1 MNNICSAIENFQL
14 ISFLYDDHSCVIEPH
29 TYGENHKGNSAL
41 RGYQIRGGSES
52 GEYHGWKIFLRDEM
66 HDVTVLEETFS
77 GTRRGYKR
85 GDKAFAT
92 KLCQL

>member
-1 MNNICSAIENFQL
+1 MSDICSAIDKSQL
-14 ISFLYDDHSCVIEPH
+14 ISFTYDDHSRVVEPH
-29 TYGENHKGNSAL
+29 TYGENQKGNSAL

-66 HDVTVLEETFS
+66 HGVTVLEEKFS

-85 GDKAFAT
+85 GDRAFAT
-92 KLCQL
+92 IWCQI